1 MTHTLPIDSKEFLER
16 AQSNGIIPVISVPDA
31 DLAEPLADT
40 LWQAGISIV
49 EITFRTTEG
58 AQAIRNMRRTHPRML
73 VGAGTVISPSDV
85 ESAIDAGAMFA
96 LSPSTL
102 SETLTYT
109 AKRSLTFIP
118 GVMTPSDIAIC
129 LQNGLHIM
137 KFFPATQAG
146 GPDMLSA
153 LYAPFEHLDVKIIP
167 TGGVTL
173 DNIEQWLKLDNVV
186 AVGGSWIA
194 RSTDLIAR
202 NWEVIY
208 DRAKNAAAT
217 IAALRQS
224 SS

>member
-1 MTHTLPIDSKEFLER
+1 
-16 AQSNGIIPVISVPDA
+16 
-31 DLAEPLADT
+31 
-40 LWQAGISIV
+40 
-49 EITFRTTEG
+49 
-58 AQAIRNMRRTHPRML
+58 
-73 VGAGTVISPSDV
+73 
-85 ESAIDAGAMFA
+85 
-96 LSPSTL
+96 
-102 SETLTYT
+102 
-109 AKRSLTFIP
+109 
-118 GVMTPSDIAIC
+118 
-129 LQNGLHIM
+129 
-137 KFFPATQAG
+137 
-146 GPDMLSA
+146 MLSA